1 MVIVSHHRVGRH
13 ACFLRFHG
21 NVLNSDNKH
30 PPRLIILLT
39 LLFIRPRSYTS
50 VPYGNISHT
59 FPITP
64 IFARRYYVQQPSAD
78 DKLTF
83 TLSTHCRRQKRWNI
97 YKEKVPVANMYADA
111 PYFQE
116 SMFKSN
122 KIFHKFLWDEPC
134 ISPQALE
141 KPANNIDLL
150 CACSDKRLT
159 VLRRSRRLFSA
170 PLFLPDFYHI
180 SSVCIDF
187 LYIMNLLND
196 SLNREDNKWV
206 K

>member
-30 PPRLIILLT
+30 PPRLIMLLT

-50 VPYGNISHT
+50 VQYGNISHT

-78 DKLTF
+78 DKLPF
-83 TLSTHCRRQKRWNI
+83 TLSTHCRRQKRWNM
-97 YKEKVPVANMYADA
+97 YKEKVPGANMYADA

-122 KIFHKFLWDEPC
+122 KTFHKFLWDEPC
-134 ISPQALE
+134 ISPKHWRNQQ
-141 KPANNIDLL
+141 IISIS
-150 CACSDKRLT
+150 CAHAQISVWQFYAEADDNFQPRYFYRT
-159 VLRRSRRLFSA
+159 FITFHPSASIFS
-170 PLFLPDFYHI
+170 I
-180 SSVCIDF
+180 
-187 LYIMNLLND
+187 
-196 SLNREDNKWV
+196 
-206 K
+206 

>member
-30 PPRLIILLT
+30 PPRLIMLLT

-78 DKLTF
+78 DKLPF
-83 TLSTHCRRQKRWNI
+83 TLSTHCRRQKGEICIKKKYLLRI
-97 YKEKVPVANMYADA
+97 CM
-111 PYFQE
+111 Q
-116 SMFKSN
+116 MLLIFKN
-122 KIFHKFLWDEPC
+122 PC
-134 ISPQALE
+134 LSQIKYSI
-141 KPANNIDLL
+141 N
-150 CACSDKRLT
+150 
-159 VLRRSRRLFSA
+159 
-170 PLFLPDFYHI
+170 
-180 SSVCIDF
+180 SSE
-187 LYIMNLLND
+187 MNHAFPP
-196 SLNREDNKWV
+196 STGETSK
-206 K
+206 